1 MRVLF
6 WCLTFWPNIGGLEV
20 LASKL
25 LPSLRQRGYDFLVV
39 APRNYTDLPDGEN
52 YEGIPVRRLAF
63 QTPLPSG
70 VDHVLEVR
78 RQVID
83 LKRRFAPDLIHVN
96 GIGGPSDFFHLTT
109 IQAHKSPVVVTLH
122 NPWPVLADG
131 MAAATLRQADWVVG
145 VSTSILERARRLA
158 PEVDSRSS
166 VIYNAVP
173 CPALAPQPLPILDP
187 RLLSVGRLVYE
198 KGLDIAIRA
207 FRMILE
213 RFPRA
218 RLTIAGDGPL
228 RSELQQQ
235 AACDGIDHA
244 VDFIGWVVP
253 DAVAALMNEHT
264 LVLMPSREEP
274 FGLVALQA
282 ALMSRPIVAT
292 RVGGLPEVVTHGE
305 TGYLVES
312 EDPAS
317 LADAASL
324 LLSRPELAQK
334 LGRAARSRAL
344 VVFGWEEQVGNYDAL
359 YRKIAQPC

>member
-6 WCLTFWPNIGGLEV
+6 WSLTFWPNIGGLEV
-20 LASKL
+20 LTSKL
-25 LPSLRQRGYDFLVV
+25 LPSLRLRGHEFLVIV
-39 APRNYTDLPDGEN
+39 PKNLTDLPEN
-52 YEGIPVRRLAF
+52 DCYEEIPIRRLGF
-63 QTPLPSG
+63 QTPVPSG
-70 VDHVLEVR
+70 IDHIVET
-78 RQVID
+78 RQKVIAF
-83 LKRRFAPDLIHVN
+83 KRGFAPDLIHVN

-109 IQAHKSPVVVTLH
+109 IRAHKAPVVVTLH
-122 NPWPVLADG
+122 NPWPVLAEG
-131 MAAATLRQADWVVG
+131 MATATLRQADWVVG

-158 PEVDSRSS
+158 PEVNSRSS

-173 CPALAPQPLPILDP
+173 CPALLPEPLPFLQP
-187 RLLSVGRLVYE
+187 RLLCLGRLAYE
-198 KGLDIAIRA
+198 KGVDIAIRA

-228 RSELQQQ
+228 GAELHQQ
-235 AACDGIDHA
+235 AARDGVDHA

-264 LVLMPSREEP
+264 MVLMPSREEP

-282 ALMSRPIVAT
+282 AWMSRPIVAT

-312 EDPAS
+312 EDATS
-317 LADAASL
+317 LADAATL
-324 LLSRPELAQK
+324 LLSRPDLADNF
-334 LGRAARSRAL
+334 GRAARRRAQAA
-344 VVFGWEEQVGNYDAL
+344 FDWEEQVGSYDTL
-359 YRKIAQPC
+359 YRKLVR